1 MLPIKDVLEER
12 YPKKAQL
19 EDGSPVTIRH
29 LVKEDEAALTKF
41 FNEIPK
47 NDISFLREDISNP
60 QVIQEWCHNI
70 NYTAALPI
78 LAFSKD
84 NEIVADATLHMQNG
98 GWMSHIGRVRIVVH
112 PKARKKGL
120 ASILVKEIMKIG
132 FTLGLDKLDAEFM
145 AEQEGP
151 VAVFEKLGFEK
162 TAILPDHVRDIE
174 GKNHDLVILIY
185 NLRQPEYFAA
195 D

>member
-1 MLPIKDVLEER
+1 MLPIKDLLEER

-19 EDGSPVTIRH
+19 EDGAPIVIRP
-29 LVKEDEAALTKF
+29 LVKDDEAGMMKF

-47 NDISFLREDISNP
+47 IDISFLREDISNP
-60 QVIQEWCHNI
+60 KVIKHWCDHI
-70 NYTAALPI
+70 DYSVALPF
-78 LAFSKD
+78 LALKD
-84 NEIVADATLHMQNG
+84 KEIVADATLHMQSG

-120 ASILVKEIMKIG
+120 ASIMVKEIMHMG
-132 FTLGLDKLDAEFM
+132 FKLGLEKLDAEFM

-151 VAVFEKLGFEK
+151 LHVFDKLGFEK

-174 GKNHDLVILIY
+174 GKTHDLVVLIY
-185 NLRQPEYFAA
+185 NLKQPEYFAA

>member
-1 MLPIKDVLEER
+1 MLPIKDLLDER

-19 EDGSPVTIRH
+19 EDGSPVTIQA
-29 LVKEDEAALTKF
+29 LVKTNEAGMMKF

-47 NDISFLREDISNP
+47 IDISFLREDISNP
-60 QVIQEWCHNI
+60 AVIKHWCDNI
-70 NYTAALPI
+70 DYSVALPL
-78 LAFSKD
+78 LAFQGD
-84 NEIVADATLHMQNG
+84 EIVADATLHMQSG

-120 ASILVKEIMKIG
+120 ASILVKEIMRLGFEIG
-132 FTLGLDKLDAEFM
+132 LEKLDAEFM

-151 VAVFEKLGFEK
+151 LHVFEKLGFEK
-162 TAILPDHVRDIE
+162 TAILPDHVRDID

-185 NLRQPEYFAA
+185 NLKQPEYFAA

>member
-1 MLPIKDVLEER
+1 MLPIADLLNER

-19 EDGSPVTIRH
+19 EDGSPIVVRH
-29 LVKEDEAALTKF
+29 LVKEDQQGVMKF

-47 NDISFLREDISNP
+47 NDIFFLREDISNP
-60 QVIQEWCHNI
+60 KVIEGWCNNI
-70 NYTAALPI
+70 NYSFILPL
-78 LAFSKD
+78 LAVKD
-84 NEIVADATLHMQNG
+84 NEIVADATLHMQSG

-120 ASILVKEIMKIG
+120 ASIMVKEIMKLG
-132 FTLGLDKLDAEFM
+132 FELGLDKLDAEFM

-151 VAVFEKLGFEK
+151 IQVFDKLGFEK

-174 GKNHDLVILIY
+174 GKNHDLVVLIY